1 MGSSAHA
8 DALSQK
14 HQLLEE
20 KIEEE
25 LARPRYDE
33 IRLQKLKREKL
44 KIKDELSRQGYVRA

>member
-14 HQLLEE
+14 HQRLEE

-25 LARPRYDE
+25 MARPRYDE
-33 IRLQKLKREKL
+33 IHVQKLKREKL
-44 KIKDELSRQGYVRA
+44 KIKDELSRQGYAGA